1 MKHIAPQAAS
11 TAPEP
16 AEPVTPP
23 EDWTGILMITPD
35 MVQQILDANAI
46 ADATGEQA

>member
-1 MKHIAPQAAS
+1 MKDIAPQAA
-11 TAPEP
+11 TAAEP
-16 AEPVTPP
+16 TLPVTPP
-23 EDWTGILMITPD
+23 EAWTGDLFVTPD

>member
-1 MKHIAPQAAS
+1 MKDIAPQAA
-11 TAPEP
+11 TAPT
-16 AEPVTPP
+16 EPVTPQ
-23 EDWTGILMITPD
+23 EAWTGYLLITPE

>member
-1 MKHIAPQAAS
+1 MKNMITS
-11 TAPEP
+11 EP
-16 AEPVTPP
+16 AAEPHEPVTPP
-23 EDWTGILMITPD
+23 EAWTGVLLITPD